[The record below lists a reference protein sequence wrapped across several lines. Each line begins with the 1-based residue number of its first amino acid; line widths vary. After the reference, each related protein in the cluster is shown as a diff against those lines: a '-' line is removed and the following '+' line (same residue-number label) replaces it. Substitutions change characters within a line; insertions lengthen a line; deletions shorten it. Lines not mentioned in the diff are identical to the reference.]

1 MAWCRVVS
9 AGSACPA
16 SDVSQHASGMPPS
29 LERLV
34 TELARLPGI
43 GRRTAQRLAVHI
55 VRASPELSTHL
66 ARALD
71 EARERLV
78 RCEQCHGFSETPVCS
93 LCLDPRRDDATLCV
107 VEEPTDVL
115 LIERMSEFRGRYHV
129 LGGALSPLD
138 GIDPEHLTLR
148 QLDARTRSGDITEVV
163 VATNP
168 TMSGEATA
176 SYIADMLRGRC
187 RVTRPAS
194 GLPVGSDL
202 DQADEL
208 TIGRAFSGRREL

>member
-1 MAWCRVVS
+1 M
-9 AGSACPA
+9 
-16 SDVSQHASGMPPS
+16 QGMPES

-43 GRRTAQRLAVHI
+43 GRRTAQRLAVHV
-55 VRASPELSTHL
+55 VRADPQQSIQL

-71 EARERLV
+71 MARERIV
-78 RCEQCHGFSETPVCS
+78 RCDTCFGFSETPTCGI
-93 LCLDPRRDDATLCV
+93 CADPRRDSSLLCV

-115 LIERMSEFRGRYHV
+115 LIERMAEFRGRYHV
-129 LGGALSPLD
+129 LGGALSPLE
-138 GIDPEHLTLR
+138 GVDPSDLTLT
-148 QLDARTRSGDITEVV
+148 QLERRVADGSVQEVV

-176 SYIADMLRGRC
+176 SYIADLLRGRC

-208 TIGRAFSGRREL
+208 TIGRAFSGRRDLA

>member
-1 MAWCRVVS
+1 MSSS
-9 AGSACPA
+9 ALPE
-16 SDVSQHASGMPPS
+16 S

-43 GRRTAQRLAVHI
+43 GRRTAQRLAVHL
-55 VRASPELSTHL
+55 VRADASQSQQL

-71 EARERLV
+71 AAREKLR
-78 RCEQCHGFSETPVCS
+78 RCERCFGFSEQSICAICT
-93 LCLDPRRDDATLCV
+93 DPRRDATLVCV

-115 LIERMSEFRGRYHV
+115 LVERMAEFHGLYHV
-129 LGGALSPLD
+129 LGGALSPIE
-138 GIDPEHLTLR
+138 GIDPEHLTIA
-148 QLDARTRSGDITEVV
+148 QLVARIDTDHVTEVV

-176 SYIADMLRGRC
+176 SYIADVLRGRS

-194 GLPVGSDL
+194 GLPVGSDMEH
-202 DQADEL
+202 ADEL
-208 TIGRAFSGRREL
+208 TIGRAFSGRRDLA

>member
-1 MAWCRVVS
+1 MS
-9 AGSACPA
+9 GSQA
-16 SDVSQHASGMPPS
+16 GMPES
-29 LERLV
+29 LDRLV

-55 VRASPELSTHL
+55 VRSDPQQSIQL

-71 EARERLV
+71 MARERIV
-78 RCEQCHGFSETPVCS
+78 RCDTCHGFSETTTCS
-93 LCLDPRRDDATLCV
+93 ICLDPRRDRSQLCV

-115 LIERMSEFRGRYHV
+115 TIERVAEFNGRYHV

-138 GIDPEHLTLR
+138 GVAPDDLTLA
-148 QLDARTRSGDITEVV
+148 QLEARIEPEGVTEVL

-176 SYIADMLRGRC
+176 SWIADRLRGRC

-202 DQADEL
+202 EQADEL
-208 TIGRAFSGRREL
+208 TIGRAFSGRRDLA

>member
-1 MAWCRVVS
+1 
-9 AGSACPA
+9 
-16 SDVSQHASGMPPS
+16 MPES
-29 LERLV
+29 LDRLV

-43 GRRTAQRLAVHI
+43 GRRTAQRLAVHV
-55 VRASPELSTHL
+55 VRADPQQSIQL

-71 EARERLV
+71 MARERIV
-78 RCEQCHGFSETPVCS
+78 RCDTCFGFSESPTCGI
-93 LCLDPRRDDATLCV
+93 CGDPRRDRSLLCV

-115 LIERMSEFRGRYHV
+115 LVERMAEFGGRYHV
-129 LGGALSPLD
+129 LGGSLSPLE
-138 GIDPEHLTLR
+138 GVDPDDLTLR
-148 QLDARTRSGDITEVV
+148 QLEARIGPDGVSEVV

-176 SYIADMLRGRC
+176 SYIADRLRGRC

-208 TIGRAFSGRREL
+208 TIGRAFSGRRDLA

>member
-1 MAWCRVVS
+1 MS
-9 AGSACPA
+9 FDQPG
-16 SDVSQHASGMPPS
+16 GMPDS
-29 LERLV
+29 LLRLV

-55 VRASPELSTHL
+55 VRADPTQSQQL

-71 EARERLV
+71 MARERIV
-78 RCEQCHGFSETPVCS
+78 RCERCFGFSETPLCGICS
-93 LCLDPRRDDATLCV
+93 DPRRDATSVCV
-107 VEEPTDVL
+107 VEEPTDIL
-115 LIERMSEFRGRYHV
+115 LIERVAEFRGLYHV
-129 LGGALSPLD
+129 LGGSLSPLE
-138 GIDPEHLTLR
+138 GIDPDDLTIR
-148 QLDARTRSGDITEVV
+148 QLDARIATDSVIEVL

-202 DQADEL
+202 EQSDEL
-208 TIGRAFSGRREL
+208 TIGKAFSGRRDLA

>member
-1 MAWCRVVS
+1 
-9 AGSACPA
+9 
-16 SDVSQHASGMPPS
+16 MPES
-29 LERLV
+29 LDRLV

-43 GRRTAQRLAVHI
+43 GRRTAQRLAVHV
-55 VRASPELSTHL
+55 VRADPQQSIQL

-71 EARERLV
+71 MARERII
-78 RCEQCHGFSETPVCS
+78 RCDTCFGFSESPTCGI
-93 LCLDPRRDDATLCV
+93 CADPRRDRSLLCV

-115 LIERMSEFRGRYHV
+115 LVERMAEFGGRYHV
-129 LGGALSPLD
+129 LGGSLSPLE
-138 GIDPEHLTLR
+138 GVDPDDLTLR
-148 QLDARTRSGDITEVV
+148 QLEARIDRDGVTEVV

-176 SYIADMLRGRC
+176 SYIADRLRGRC

-208 TIGRAFSGRREL
+208 TIGRAFSGRRDLA

>member
-1 MAWCRVVS
+1 
-9 AGSACPA
+9 
-16 SDVSQHASGMPPS
+16 MPES

-34 TELARLPGI
+34 TELSRLPGI

-55 VRASPELSTHL
+55 VRADPQQSIQL

-71 EARERLV
+71 MARERIQ
-78 RCEQCHGFSETPVCS
+78 RCDTCHGFSETPTCAI
-93 LCLDPRRDDATLCV
+93 CLDPRRDHTQLCV

-115 LIERMSEFRGRYHV
+115 TIERVAEFGGRYHV

-138 GIDPEHLTLR
+138 GVAPDDLTLA
-148 QLDARTRSGDITEVV
+148 QLERRIEPEGIVEVL

-176 SYIADMLRGRC
+176 SWIADRLRGRC

-202 DQADEL
+202 EQADEL
-208 TIGRAFSGRREL
+208 TIGRAFSGRRDL

>member
-1 MAWCRVVS
+1 M
-9 AGSACPA
+9 
-16 SDVSQHASGMPPS
+16 QGMPES
-29 LERLV
+29 LDRLV

-43 GRRTAQRLAVHI
+43 GRRTAQRLAVHL
-55 VRASPELSTHL
+55 VRADATQSIQL

-71 EARERLV
+71 MARERIV
-78 RCEQCHGFSETPVCS
+78 RCERCFGFSETPVCS
-93 LCLDPRRDDATLCV
+93 ICSDPRRDSTQLCV

-115 LIERMSEFRGRYHV
+115 TVERVAEFHGLYHV
-129 LGGALSPLD
+129 LGGSLSPLE
-138 GIDPEHLTLR
+138 GVDPGDLTLA
-148 QLDARTRSGDITEVV
+148 QLVARVEADEVQEVV

-176 SYIADMLRGRC
+176 SYIADQLRGRC

-202 DQADEL
+202 EQADEL
-208 TIGRAFSGRREL
+208 TIGRAFSGRRDLA

>member
-1 MAWCRVVS
+1 
-9 AGSACPA
+9 
-16 SDVSQHASGMPPS
+16 MPES
-29 LERLV
+29 LDRLV

-43 GRRTAQRLAVHI
+43 GRRTAQRLAVHV
-55 VRASPELSTHL
+55 VRADPQQSIQL

-71 EARERLV
+71 MARERIV
-78 RCEQCHGFSETPVCS
+78 RCDTCFGFSESPTCGI
-93 LCLDPRRDDATLCV
+93 CTDPRRDRSLLCV

-115 LIERMSEFRGRYHV
+115 LVERMAEFGGRYHV
-129 LGGALSPLD
+129 LGGSLSPLE
-138 GIDPEHLTLR
+138 GVDPDDLTLR
-148 QLDARTRSGDITEVV
+148 QLEARIGPDGVSEVV

-176 SYIADMLRGRC
+176 SYIADRLRGRC

-208 TIGRAFSGRREL
+208 TIGRAFSGRRDLA

>member
-1 MAWCRVVS
+1 M
-9 AGSACPA
+9 
-16 SDVSQHASGMPPS
+16 SGMPES
-29 LERLV
+29 LDRLV

-43 GRRTAQRLAVHI
+43 GRRTAQRLAVHL
-55 VRASPELSTHL
+55 VRADQQQSIQL

-71 EARERLV
+71 MARERIV
-78 RCEQCHGFSETPVCS
+78 RCERCFGFSETPTCS
-93 LCLDPRRDDATLCV
+93 ICLDPRRDPTMLCV

-115 LIERMSEFRGRYHV
+115 LIERMAEFGGRYHV
-129 LGGALSPLD
+129 LGGALSPLE
-138 GIDPEHLTLR
+138 GIDPADLTLD
-148 QLDARTRSGDITEVV
+148 QLRRRVQEDGIGEVV

-176 SYIADMLRGRC
+176 SYVADMLRGMC

-202 DQADEL
+202 DQSDEL
-208 TIGRAFSGRREL
+208 TIGRAFSGRRDLA

>member
-1 MAWCRVVS
+1 MIDGPRS
-9 AGSACPA
+9 AG
-16 SDVSQHASGMPPS
+16 MPES
-29 LERLV
+29 LDRLV

-55 VRASPELSTHL
+55 VRSDPQQSIQL

-71 EARERLV
+71 MARERIV
-78 RCEQCHGFSETPVCS
+78 RCERCFGFSETSTCS
-93 LCLDPRRDDATLCV
+93 ICTDPRRDATTVCV

-115 LIERMSEFRGRYHV
+115 LVERMAEFHGLYHV
-129 LGGALSPLD
+129 LGGALSPLE
-138 GIDPEHLTLR
+138 GVDPGDLTLT
-148 QLDARTRSGDITEVV
+148 QLEARIDADGVQEVL

-176 SYIADMLRGRC
+176 SYIADRLRGRC

-202 DQADEL
+202 EQSDVL
-208 TIGRAFSGRREL
+208 TIGRAFSGRRDLA